1 MQVVIIPADEAEVAY
16 VDKVEKIDYAYL
28 TKRVG
33 GMIEVVSFRDDQA
46 SIYLNE
52 EGKIEGLAPNRRAT
66 YLAKR
71 HGAISMLDFIAGD
84 AVVTG
89 PVDDEGEETGLEQEQ
104 IDDIFKEIK
113 R

>member
-1 MQVVIIPADEAEVAY
+1 MKAVIIPANEAEVAY
-16 VDKVEKIDYAYL
+16 VENVERIDYPFL

-33 GMIEVVSFRDDQA
+33 GMIEVVSFQDDAA

-52 EGKIEGLAPNRRAT
+52 EGKLEGLPGNRRAT

-71 HGAISMLDFIAGD
+71 HGAISMLDYIAGD
-84 AVVTG
+84 AVVVG
-89 PVDDEGEETGLEQEQ
+89 PVDDEGNETGLEQEQ
-104 IDDIFKEIK
+104 IDKIFEEIK